1 MLQGSLSE
9 NQNIIGDVEAV
20 FFKQSQNIYEISYFY
35 SVNNFVMEGYPQFTS
50 YLQSLFLQ
58 FSQYQGNYNYYIHTS
73 HIIFYLSILFFW
85 ELNISTKNKV
95 LLIAVFSSLI
105 LNSGWL
111 SFLFASS
118 LMSEGIVSLFTTIC
132 LYYLLN
138 SIQNN
143 YESKYEVFFY
153 VTIGML
159 YFTKQFN
166 SSIVLIFI
174 AVLYLLDRKKKIILF
189 GFTGLILKE
198 LLYVFVFDNVS
209 KDHHIRQIDYIDTIA
224 DIFLLRDLKLSNILL
239 ILRNLF
245 IDKPLVVVIVVFYL
259 SILLV
264 LLQSFQNNIVN
275 YSLFL
280 LVNLNLVFIFGLYI
294 SVWQNMELDSPIRY
308 ILNLLHMALI
318 SSFLNLDKSKN

>member
-1 MLQGSLSE
+1 
-9 NQNIIGDVEAV
+9 
-20 FFKQSQNIYEISYFY
+20 
-35 SVNNFVMEGYPQFTS
+35 
-50 YLQSLFLQ
+50 
-58 FSQYQGNYNYYIHTS
+58 
-73 HIIFYLSILFFW
+73 
-85 ELNISTKNKV
+85 
-95 LLIAVFSSLI
+95 
-105 LNSGWL
+105 
-111 SFLFASS
+111 
-118 LMSEGIVSLFTTIC
+118 
-132 LYYLLN
+132 
-138 SIQNN
+138 
-143 YESKYEVFFY
+143 
-153 VTIGML
+153 ML

-198 LLYVFVFDNVS
+198 LLHVFVFDNVS

-275 YSLFL
+275 YSLFF